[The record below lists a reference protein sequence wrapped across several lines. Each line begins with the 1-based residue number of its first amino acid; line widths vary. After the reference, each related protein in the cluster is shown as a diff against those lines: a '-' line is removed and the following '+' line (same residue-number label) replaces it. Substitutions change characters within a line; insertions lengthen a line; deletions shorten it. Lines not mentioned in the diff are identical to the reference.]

1 MLKKSKWLS
10 SAKNINV
17 TKTKMTTMWCVM
29 KIDGEIFN
37 ILYWFSWIFMYRL
50 LAYVSFRNKGHRALL
65 VKHISNISGLQ
76 NWFKSYCR
84 ALTSCELYLDLR
96 WFIFDDPGI
105 YKWRKYW
112 RTKTFCNYVMI
123 NLQTKL
129 NIILQF
135 KEVLVFLV
143 NVKKVF
149 DCDDIMRGWFD
160 LN

>member
-1 MLKKSKWLS
+1 M
-10 SAKNINV
+10 I
-17 TKTKMTTMWCVM
+17 KTWCVM
-29 KIDGEIFN
+29 KIDGEIFI